1 MLSHAQIEIEDFN
14 YDVFE
19 AIMRFIYTGT
29 VKVNASI
36 AQELLRAAD
45 LYQLEVCVN

>member
-1 MLSHAQIEIEDFN
+1 MEDFH

-29 VKVNASI
+29 VKVGANI

-45 LYQLEVCVN
+45 LYQLEVRVN